1 MRVEDLLAAMRSG
14 ADPATLLNALT
25 RQVLE
30 AYHQEIHRLLG
41 SSPDAP
47 QGSPYQ
53 VLGLHP
59 SAPDDVVKVVYRHLA
74 RKVHPDAGGSAEAM
88 ARLNRAYE
96 EIARE
101 RGWKT

>member
-14 ADPATLLNALT
+14 ADPATLLHALT

-41 SSPDAP
+41 SAPEGP

-53 VLGLHP
+53 MLGLHP
-59 SAPDDVVKVVYRHLA
+59 SAADEVVKYAYKHLA
-74 RKVHPDAGGSAEAM
+74 NRLHPDRGGSAEAM
-88 ARLNRAYE
+88 ARLNQAYE

-101 RGWKT
+101 RRWKT